1 MIRSATAPAATVTY
15 RRTCPR
21 RSRAARP
28 SITSSSRSIAS
39 SPRRRHRPG
48 YPVDLDPRVVYLPQR
63 IRIPVLDVDVAP
75 LLGDH
80 VEQRATPQRVR
91 LANHAEVAGRDVTHA
106 ALVDFKRAPRGLVL
120 RERCGD
126 LLAHGQ
132 LCELKSSLGRL
143 RLRRCRSDVALIA

>member
-48 YPVDLDPRVVYLPQR
+48 YPVNLDPRVVHLPQR
-63 IRIPVLDVDVAP
+63 IRISVLDVDVAP

-80 VEQRATPQRVR
+80 VEQRAAPQRVG
-91 LANHAEVAGRDVTHA
+91 LANHAEVAGGDVTDA
-106 ALVDFKRAPRGLVL
+106 ALVDVERPPRGLVL
-120 RERCGD
+120 RDRCGNF
-126 LLAHGQ
+126 LA
-132 LCELKSSLGRL
+132 
-143 RLRRCRSDVALIA
+143 